1 MISIAIIDDDRS
13 MCDELVRL
21 LRIYEIEHTLNLNI
35 SVYYDGE
42 NLLADMEEG
51 VHFDLLLLD
60 IELAEINGVDVG
72 NYIRKH
78 NKDYMCQIIYIS
90 SKTGYALELFQIR
103 PFDFLIK
110 PITPDILFSCL
121 DEYTNLFLN
130 EDYFEFT
137 IKGTQKR
144 IPVNRIMYF
153 ESNGRKIFIYCISGK
168 QEYYGKLSDL
178 LEIDILKNFIMIHK
192 SFFVNISH
200 VADYRYETLITSD
213 GTELSISKPNRKEVR
228 RLMLQYSADKFK

>member
-1 MISIAIIDDDRS
+1 MIRVAVVDDDRS
-13 MCDELVRL
+13 MCDELVHL
-21 LRIYEIEHTLNLNI
+21 LKKYEIEHSLNLNI
-35 SVYYDGE
+35 LVYYNGE
-42 NLLADMEEG
+42 SLLADMEEG

-60 IELAEINGVDVG
+60 IELAKINGIDVG
-72 NYIRKH
+72 NYIRKN

-90 SKTGYALELFQIR
+90 SKTGYALDLFQIR

-110 PITPDILFSCL
+110 PITVDILFPCL
-121 DEYTNLFLN
+121 DEYTQLFLN

-144 IPVNRIMYF
+144 IPINRIMYF
-153 ESNGRKIFIYCISGK
+153 ESNGRKTIIYCNSDK
-168 QEYYGKLSDL
+168 YEYYGKLSDL
-178 LEIDILKNFIMIHK
+178 LEIDTLKNFIMIHK

-200 VADYRYETLITSD
+200 VADYKYKTLITSD

>member
-1 MISIAIIDDDRS
+1 MISIAVIDDDRS
-13 MCDELVRL
+13 MCDELVHL

-42 NLLADMEEG
+42 SLLADMEEG
-51 VHFDLLLLD
+51 AHFDLLLLD
-60 IELAEINGVDVG
+60 IELAKINGVDVG

-110 PITPDILFSCL
+110 PITADILFPCL

-137 IKGTQKR
+137 CKGIKKR

-153 ESNGRKIFIYCISGK
+153 ESNGRKIIIYCSNEK
-168 QEYYGKLSDL
+168 HEYYGKLSDL
-178 LEIDILKNFIMIHK
+178 LEMDILKNFMMIHK

-200 VADYRYETLITSD
+200 VADYRYETLISVSSTTSH
-213 GTELSISKPNRKEVR
+213 
-228 RLMLQYSADKFK
+228 F

>member
-1 MISIAIIDDDRS
+1 
-13 MCDELVRL
+13 
-21 LRIYEIEHTLNLNI
+21 
-35 SVYYDGE
+35 
-42 NLLADMEEG
+42 MEEG
-51 VHFDLLLLD
+51 AHFDLLILD
-60 IELAEINGVDVG
+60 IELAKINGVDVG

-90 SKTGYALELFQIR
+90 SKTGYALELFRIR

-110 PITPDILFSCL
+110 PITAGILFPCL

-130 EDYFEFT
+130 GDYFEFT
-137 IKGTQKR
+137 CKGIKKR

-153 ESNGRKIFIYCISGK
+153 ESNGRKIIIYCSNEK
-168 QEYYGKLSDL
+168 HEYYGKLSDL
-178 LEIDILKNFIMIHK
+178 LEMDILMNFMMIHK

-213 GTELSISKPNRKEVR
+213 GTELSVSKPNRKEVR